1 MREGVSLTI
10 RVSRVLGETRGA
22 IIRRCYML
30 KSQGIGVVLWL
41 GRVRKTKERN
51 KISRVRLGFG
61 LVGFVDWF
69 RPKQKRKIIKGPF
82 GGNWG
87 LSGP

>member
-1 MREGVSLTI
+1 MLVLCVEILSNEGVL
-10 RVSRVLGETRGA
+10 LA
-22 IIRRCYML
+22 
-30 KSQGIGVVLWL
+30 
-41 GRVRKTKERN
+41 GRDWETKERN

-82 GGNWG
+82 SGNWG